1 MLKDN
6 KGGLQIRGESG
17 FGKEGK
23 EGGLTMKRERITGK
37 WQRQKRARMRFSAE
51 LLFSLLRK
59 AKAILWW
66 RVLSCFVRLLWC
78 APQRANL
85 PRVTSK
91 RLLMQLR
98 KSFSQYLISSWKL
111 HLGSTV
117 RIQGGLMVRHFCF
130 NLASVS
136 TMASAQQPWVSG
148 IVTILLLF
156 SVRKN
161 KFA

>member
-51 LLFSLLRK
+51 RK

-91 RLLMQLR
+91 QLLMQLR

-111 HLGSTV
+111 HLGSTE
-117 RIQGGLMVRHFCF
+117 RIQGGLTVRYFCF

-136 TMASAQQPWVSG
+136 TTASAQQPWVSG